1 MIFYRFVAACVA
13 GYLLGA
19 IPFSLVIGKTFF
31 KIDLRQFGSGSLGTT
46 NTLRVLG
53 GRAALAVLLLDALK
67 GTCAVWVAW
76 LLVPTSVFGASTH
89 SWALVVGTFAAI
101 FGHAFS
107 PYIDFKGGK
116 GVATTA
122 GAVLAM
128 QPIVACILI
137 VLFIIIVY
145 STRYV
150 SVASMVVATL
160 YPIMVLVFYRELP
173 FILFAFIAAIL
184 IIWLH
189 RANIVRLI
197 AGEESKISIK
207 HRGSQSRG
215 DH

>member
-1 MIFYRFVAACVA
+1 MFYRFVAACVV

-19 IPFSLVIGKTFF
+19 IPFSLIIGKTFF
-31 KIDLRQFGSGSLGTT
+31 DVDPRKFGSGNLGAS

-53 GRAALAVLLLDALK
+53 GRAAIAVLLLDALK
-67 GTCAVWVAW
+67 GACAVLVAS
-76 LLVPTSVFGASTH
+76 LLVTEPAFGATVH
-89 SWALVVGTFAAI
+89 SWALVAGTFAAI

-122 GAVLAM
+122 GALFAM
-128 QPIVACILI
+128 QPIVVAILA
-137 VLFIIIVY
+137 VFFFTIVY
-145 STRYV
+145 FTRYV
-150 SVASMVVATL
+150 SVGSMVCAAL
-160 YPIMVLVFYRELP
+160 YPILVLVFYREFP
-173 FILFAFIAAIL
+173 FVLFAFLVAVL

-189 RANIVRLI
+189 RSNIVRLR

-207 HRGSQSRG
+207 QRGSHSRG